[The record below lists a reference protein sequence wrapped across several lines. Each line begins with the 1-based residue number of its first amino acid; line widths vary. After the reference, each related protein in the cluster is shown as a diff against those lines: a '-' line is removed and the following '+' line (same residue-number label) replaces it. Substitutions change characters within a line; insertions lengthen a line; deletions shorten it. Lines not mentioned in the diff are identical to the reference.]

1 MTLAVIKWRA
11 KTSHGW
17 FRGIQNPFVQGKLDL
32 WAFYWPLFVR
42 LLRNKEDCVNS
53 THMGSYAF
61 IDKQESNYF
70 WGLKTLNSSRLLTLV
85 TFTVILVPSVCT
97 QTQIFYLIFLFIM
110 LNKRKQKLDRKTICK
125 RTKPE
130 IDNR

>member
-1 MTLAVIKWRA
+1 
-11 KTSHGW
+11 
-17 FRGIQNPFVQGKLDL
+17 
-32 WAFYWPLFVR
+32 
-42 LLRNKEDCVNS
+42 
-53 THMGSYAF
+53 MGSYAF

-85 TFTVILVPSVCT
+85 TFTVIPVPSVCT